1 MRIRVQVLI
10 ESDQES
16 VVPLHIEEVACFKR
30 EQLSQETLGLRL
42 EEAKQMLAGVQHAM
56 TESQVEEYVEQQRQ
70 CPHCQQ
76 HLACKGHHHIGVR
89 TLFGKLTLESPR
101 LYTCSCQPHQ
111 KRSWS
116 PVAALFPERSTP
128 ELLYQEVRWASLL
141 SYGVTVKL
149 LDDLLPMDH
158 QLSTSTI
165 SRHVSQVAERLEG
178 ELGDEQP
185 SFIEGCPDQW
195 YKLPEPD
202 APLVVSLDGGY
213 VHARSSE
220 QRKDGSFE
228 IIVGKSTTGAG
239 ATTRFGL
246 VSGYDTKPRR
256 RLFEVLQA
264 QGLQMNQAVTFLTDG
279 GDTVHD
285 LTEGHS
291 PLASHIL
298 DWFHITMRLTVLAQ
312 MAKGMP
318 VEQKGE
324 QFEKELE
331 RVKWFLWHSNLYQ
344 ALQVL
349 EGLELDIDAEASPE
363 ARKLARTLHEFDH
376 YIRTNQ
382 SSIPN
387 YGDRYRN
394 GEAISSAVAESSVNQ
409 MVSKRFVKKQQMRWT
424 RRGAHL
430 LLQIRTRTLDDTLAA
445 TFRRWYPGMETDK
458 LQQRRQ
464 PRTQVA

>member
-16 VVPLHIEEVACFKR
+16 AVPLHIEEVACFKR
-30 EQLSQETLGLRL
+30 ELLSPETLGLRL
-42 EEAKQMLAGVQHAM
+42 EEAKQMLAGVQHVM

-76 HLACKGHHHIGVR
+76 PLACKGHHHIGVR

-111 KRSWS
+111 KHSWS

-149 LDDLLPMDH
+149 LGDLLPMDH

-279 GDTVHD
+279 GDTVRD

-291 PLASHIL
+291 PQSSHIL
-298 DWFHITMRLTVLAQ
+298 DWFHITMRLTVLNQ
-312 MAKGMP
+312 MAKGVL
-318 VEQKGE
+318 VEHKGE
-324 QFEKELE
+324 KSEAELE
-331 RVKWFLWHSNLYQ
+331 RVKWFLWHSNVYK
-344 ALQVL
+344 ALQLL
-349 EGLELDIDAEASPE
+349 ELLELDIDEEASPE

-394 GEAISSAVAESSVNQ
+394 GEPISSALAESSVNQ
-409 MVSKRFVKKQQMRWT
+409 IISKRFVKKQQMRWT

-430 LLQIRTRTLDDTLAA
+430 LLQIRTRVLDDTLPAI
-445 TFRRWYPGMETDK
+445 FQRWYPGMETGK
-458 LQQRRQ
+458 PEQEL
-464 PRTQVA
+464 ALAAS